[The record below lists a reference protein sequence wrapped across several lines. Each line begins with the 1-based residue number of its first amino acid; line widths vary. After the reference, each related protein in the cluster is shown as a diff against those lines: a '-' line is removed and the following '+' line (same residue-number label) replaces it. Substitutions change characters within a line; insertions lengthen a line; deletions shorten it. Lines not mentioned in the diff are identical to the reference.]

1 MAVWFAKM
9 EDITTHIQKC
19 IDDGSWSPRVDKL
32 PYYDAPIPELKDAGL
47 A

>member
-1 MAVWFAKM
+1 M
-9 EDITTHIQKC
+9 EEITAQIHKC
-19 IDDGSWSPRVDKL
+19 IDDGSWTPRVANL